1 MKEKTVSQ
9 LAKLMADEKIIAIL
23 KATKNKKGLTSK
35 EISKKT
41 NIPANKLYYSIKKM
55 LDQGLLEISQKQNI
69 NNFQEFYYSSYKMT
83 HQNPKI
89 FPSLDS
95 DSENDIN
102 ISTSWIKEHDKEI
115 VKWIIYE
122 NQQFLESLQSDIRKN
137 GNDKEIDED
146 MRTSAS
152 KSSLK
157 LSEKAEKKLMKD
169 ILLLL
174 AKAEKNDKEKDKR
187 TVNLL
192 LEKW

>member
-83 HQNPKI
+83 HQNPKT
-89 FPSLDS
+89 FPSLES
-95 DSENDIN
+95 DSERG
-102 ISTSWIKEHDKEI
+102 ISISISWIKEHNKEI
-115 VKWIIYE
+115 VKMIIYE
-122 NQQFLESLQSDIRKN
+122 TQQFLEALQSDVQKYGSGKETAEGIR
-137 GNDKEIDED
+137 
-146 MRTSAS
+146 TVAS

-157 LSEKAEKKLMKD
+157 LSETAEKKLMKD
-169 ILLLL
+169 IFLLLTE
-174 AKAEKNDKEKDKR
+174 AEKNDKEKDKR

>member
-1 MKEKTVSQ
+1 MEEKIVSQ

-89 FPSLDS
+89 FPGLDG
-95 DSENDIN
+95 DSESDIN

-146 MRTSAS
+146 IRTSAS

>member
-1 MKEKTVSQ
+1 MK
-9 LAKLMADEKIIAIL
+9 
-23 KATKNKKGLTSK
+23 
-35 EISKKT
+35 
-41 NIPANKLYYSIKKM
+41 
-55 LDQGLLEISQKQNI
+55 I
-69 NNFQEFYYSSYKMT
+69 NS
-83 HQNPKI
+83 
-89 FPSLDS
+89 
-95 DSENDIN
+95 
-102 ISTSWIKEHDKEI
+102 
-115 VKWIIYE
+115 
-122 NQQFLESLQSDIRKN
+122 FLESLQSDIRKN

>member
-1 MKEKTVSQ
+1 MEEKIVSQ

-83 HQNPKI
+83 HQKPKI
-89 FPSLDS
+89 FPGLDG
-95 DSENDIN
+95 DSESDIN

-146 MRTSAS
+146 IRTSVS

>member
-1 MKEKTVSQ
+1 MEEKIVSQ

-89 FPSLDS
+89 FPSLDG
-95 DSENDIN
+95 DSESDIN
-102 ISTSWIKEHDKEI
+102 ISTSWIKGHDKEI

-146 MRTSAS
+146 IRTSVS

-174 AKAEKNDKEKDKR
+174 AKTEKNDKEKDKR